1 MIVKVNLFAAA
12 KEIVGERSVE
22 FVLEDTATL
31 GDLKQALVEQHP
43 SMMELLE
50 VSTFSVDQEY
60 ALYDRALYHG
70 VEIGLIPPVSGG

>member
-12 KEIVGERSVE
+12 KEIVGKRSVE

-60 ALYDRALYHG
+60 ALDDRALYHG